1 MIARRQSALGRTR
14 KMELQKGLG
23 GVGGGGR
30 NNKPLHGP
38 TRSPSQQWDQPAP
51 LPGVHS
57 PDSHGACLSLRLDL
71 RSLRLFRVCLSVALL
86 LEQLDLL
93 LTGDLYVWII
103 DGGGVLDRSSRVVG

>member
-1 MIARRQSALGRTR
+1 METCANLWNNNGNPLFFFLKSEKEAVAASQEGAGEDKEDTVLGMQPGCTRALLFHR
-14 KMELQKGLG
+14 
-23 GVGGGGR
+23 
-30 NNKPLHGP
+30 
-38 TRSPSQQWDQPAP
+38 
-51 LPGVHS
+51 
-57 PDSHGACLSLRLDL
+57 